1 MQKAPKLLEPVTED
15 EIMAQW
21 KGKDITVSILCATFN
36 HEDFI
41 EDAIHGFLSQKTTF
55 PFEVIIRDDASS
67 DRTAKII
74 KSFADK
80 YPDIIKPIFET
91 VNQYPHI
98 KAMPILRNR
107 AMGKYLAYC
116 EGDDYWIDPLKLQ
129 KQVDYLE
136 SHPNVSLLETNS
148 VAIEN
153 GYIIDWPGSGGTRTF
168 MHPAKIAI
176 PNNYSQYINFGDTYL
191 RAIMETHGDTAKL
204 DDVTAVWRK
213 HEGGVFGSSTSQ
225 QDTMLLNFNRA
236 NTNFWISVYQS
247 KHSKNKEAFYTLQ
260 ATINQLLNDHPITNY
275 KVRLKLASY
284 LILHPIRPILGRLK
298 RKLRSIT

>member
-1 MQKAPKLLEPVTED
+1 MDKAPTPLLPLSEED
-15 EIMAQW
+15 IRKEW
-21 KGKDITVSILCATFN
+21 RGKDITVSIICASYN
-36 HEDFI
+36 HENFI
-41 EDAIHGFLSQKTTF
+41 ESAICGFLAQQTNF
-55 PFEVIIRDDASS
+55 AFEVLIRDDAST
-67 DRTAKII
+67 DNTAQII
-74 KSFADK
+74 QRYSNK
-80 YPDIIKPIFET
+80 YPNIIKPIFESI
-91 VNQYPHI
+91 NKYPRV
-98 KAMPILRNR
+98 KTPYILR
-107 AMGKYLAYC
+107 ALAQGKYIAYC

-136 SHPNVSLLETNS
+136 NHPNVSLLETNS

-176 PNNYSQYINFGDTYL
+176 PDKYSQYIMFGDTYL
-191 RAIMETHGDTAKL
+191 RAIMETNGDTAKL
-204 DDVTAVWRK
+204 DDITAVWRK
-213 HEGGVFGSSTSQ
+213 HEGGVFGSSIAQ

-247 KHSKNKEAFYTLQ
+247 KHNKNKETFYTLQ